1 MELDLE
7 QKQNYLRTEIIEQ
20 GYDPDKFSAFI
31 TGEKGDIGLDL
42 NNWNFEDLKEIVNK
56 FKTQNSNKTENI
68 NNTMNKNSEN
78 NLNENNN
85 EDINSIN
92 QKNFENVNNQNEINK
107 INENEI
113 KNNEESKNIPNTN
126 YNNINNNFEILSHV
140 KEYNEYIPCV
150 KQEKNEFTEMKNF
163 KIKITK

>member
-1 MELDLE
+1 
-7 QKQNYLRTEIIEQ
+7 
-20 GYDPDKFSAFI
+20 
-31 TGEKGDIGLDL
+31 
-42 NNWNFEDLKEIVNK
+42 
-56 FKTQNSNKTENI
+56 
-68 NNTMNKNSEN
+68 MNKNSEN

-92 QKNFENVNNQNEINK
+92 KKNFENENNQNEINK